1 MRLGKAHALTH
12 LALHEI
18 HVRLCV
24 AVIFLMPRK
33 GILLTGRKLHRF
45 LL

>member
-1 MRLGKAHALTH
+1 MRLRKTHALTH

-18 HVRLCV
+18 HVRFGV

-33 GILLTGRKLHRF
+33 GILLPGRQLHRF